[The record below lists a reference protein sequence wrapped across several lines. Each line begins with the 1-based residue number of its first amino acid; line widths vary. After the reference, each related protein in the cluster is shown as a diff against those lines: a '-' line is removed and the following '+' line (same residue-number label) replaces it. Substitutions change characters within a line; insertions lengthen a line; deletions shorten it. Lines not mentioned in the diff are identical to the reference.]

1 MKAVPK
7 SYYEIFFA
15 YFLFSKES
23 RKGGEVGIYT

>member
-1 MKAVPK
+1 MKAVQN

-23 RKGGEVGIYT
+23 RRKGEVGIYT